1 MADPI
6 RVVQPPEWPRP
17 RGYANGVITA
27 GGGERILYVAGM
39 VGWKT
44 LGDSPEGV
52 FDTDDLGE
60 QFAIALDN
68 VLAVVRAAG
77 GAPSHVARMT
87 VYVTDL
93 EAYRRSTATIGRA
106 WRERLGRHYPAMAL
120 VGVAGL
126 LEPGAKVEIE
136 ATCVLPAA
144 AGSPP

>member
-1 MADPI
+1 MAEPI
-6 RVVQPPEWPRP
+6 SVVNPPEWPRP

-27 GGGERILYVAGM
+27 GEGERILFVAGM
-39 VGWKT
+39 VGWRVVA
-44 LGDSPEGV
+44 DSPEGV

-60 QFAIALDN
+60 QWAIALDS

-77 GAPSHVARMT
+77 GEPKHIARMT

-93 EAYRRSTATIGRA
+93 DAYRKATATIGKA

-120 VGVAGL
+120 VCVAGL

-136 ATCVLPAA
+136 ATCVLPRA
-144 AGSPP
+144 AG